1 MLKWQPNIQKYRDLT
16 PSINLKFHKM
26 AHPGLIVNSRTRIRA
41 DFILLLAS
49 LFWGIGFSAQ
59 RVGATHLDPNF
70 YNGLRFFLAGIVL
83 LPLVI
88 FRWQKIR
95 PLNSK
100 QIWGSVLAG
109 VVLFGAS
116 SLQTMG
122 IRYTTAA
129 NAGFITGLY
138 VVIIPII
145 LSLVLKRTPRR
156 SIWLAAIVATVGL
169 FLLSTGGSIKLN
181 NGDALVLVSAIF
193 WGLHVL
199 VIGWLVK
206 FADVYFM
213 GVLQF
218 FICGLLNLMVG
229 LWAPERG
236 GMSEILNVWLAIIYN
251 GIFSVGAGFTLQ
263 AIGQEVAPPAD
274 AAIILCMES
283 VFSAFFG
290 WILLGENLF
299 PVQILGC
306 VLMLA
311 GMILAQ
317 VDVLIKNN
325 HNTSQSDV

>member
-1 MLKWQPNIQKYRDLT
+1 
-16 PSINLKFHKM
+16 M
-26 AHPGLIVNSRTRIRA
+26 AHPSFIQNSRTRIRA
-41 DFILLLAS
+41 DLILLLAS

-59 RVGATHLDPNF
+59 RVGVTHIDPNF
-70 YNGLRFFLAGIVL
+70 YNGLRFILAGIIL

-88 FRWQKIR
+88 FRWPKIR
-95 PLNSK
+95 PVNSK
-100 QIWGSVLAG
+100 VLWGSVLAG

-116 SLQTMG
+116 SLQSMG
-122 IRYTTAA
+122 VRYTSAA

-145 LSLVLKRTPRR
+145 LSLVVKRPPRR
-156 SIWLAAIVATVGL
+156 SIWIAAIVATIGL
-169 FLLSTGGSIKLN
+169 FLLSTGGNIQLN
-181 NGDALVLVSAIF
+181 NGDALVLFSALF

-206 FADVYFM
+206 FSDVFFM
-213 GVLQF
+213 GVVQF
-218 FICGLLNLMVG
+218 FVCGLLNLMAG
-229 LWAPERG
+229 LSVPDHG
-236 GMSEILNVWLAIIYN
+236 GMSDILTIWLAIVYN
-251 GIFSVGAGFTLQ
+251 GIFSVGVGFTLQ

-290 WILLGENLF
+290 WILLGEYLF

-317 VDVLIKNN
+317 VDLIIKNN
-325 HNTSQSDV
+325 KNTS